1 MSISLNEYF
10 VRRKNIITMSLEK
23 NFEEKETDFEKLLE
37 TRKLCRELISQIKR
51 NVDGKKTRDKMKFM
65 RSQFNF
71 EKVFGSESVQGTAG
85 IISLK
90 GINHVPIVF
99 KISNS
104 IDYAIEHESQI
115 LEDLNSIEEFCPH
128 FMSKYGMIELPVACI
143 FFYDPEENVGFME
156 DSGNYMITP
165 VLFTEYVSRYT
176 FYHFLMTNNITIVN
190 SLMLQ
195 LISGLVMAQ
204 DHINFTHYDMHLDN
218 TLVRCCD
225 KNTMHI
231 YKFGERKND
240 MLFVPTHGYV
250 PVVID
255 MGSSYSK
262 NVKNLTTSIEHYE
275 HGLQSSVFDRLNDFH
290 HLMISTS
297 SSLAE
302 DMTHY
307 EKFYYDLICYFCPV
321 PMWREKGWKI
331 LKYDLVEEIMDYLFD
346 NCEFSK
352 IRSKRHLFRDYFED
366 IIEMLNGCVTL
377 PLKKMTIEEINKRL
391 PVIWDK
397 LFEEIEK
404 ILECEVLSDDM
415 EAFYIFKEVVFAS
428 MKKKGGDTSKNLVE
442 TLKNRIG
449 SIISGGEAKK
459 INFSLM
465 IDLLCEMGDYLGS
478 FYNIYVEKN
487 IEVIEKGYNIM
498 SNDFNI
504 KGMKSFLNYMKRTVP
519 SNIDI
524 REGQEYTIYF
534 FDSFEKIHKKSLVKF
549 EKDISDRINGMTN
562 IEKCRYF
569 LDL

>member
-1 MSISLNEYF
+1 MSA
-10 VRRKNIITMSLEK
+10 EK
-23 NFEEKETDFEKLLE
+23 NFDEKQALEEKETDFLKLLE
-37 TRKLCRELISQIKR
+37 TRKLCRQLISEIKK
-51 NVDGKKTRDKMKFM
+51 NTDSKKTRDKMKFM

-71 EKVFGSESVQGTAG
+71 VKVFGSESVQGTAG

-90 GINHVPIVF
+90 GIKDVPIVF

-115 LEDLNSIEEFCPH
+115 LNDLETIEEFCPH
-128 FMSKYGMIELPVACI
+128 FMSKFGMIELPVACI

-176 FYHFLMTNNITIVN
+176 FYHFLMTHNITLCN

-204 DHINFTHYDMHLDN
+204 DHISFTHYDMHLDN

-225 KNTMHI
+225 KNTIHI
-231 YKFGERKND
+231 YKFSKKHND
-240 MLFVPTHGYV
+240 MLYVPTHGYV

-262 NVKNLTTSIEHYE
+262 NVTNLTTSIEHYE
-275 HGLQSSVFDRLNDFH
+275 HGLQSCVYDSMNDFH
-290 HLMISTS
+290 HLMLSAS

-302 DMTHY
+302 DISHY
-307 EKFYYDLICYFCPV
+307 EKFYYDLMCYFCPI
-321 PMWREKGWKI
+321 PMYREKGWKI

-352 IRSKRHLFRDYFED
+352 ERKKRHLFRDYFED
-366 IIEMLNGCVTL
+366 IIEMLNGCVSL
-377 PLKKMTIEEINKRL
+377 PLKTMTIEQINERL
-391 PVIWDK
+391 PAIWDQ
-397 LFEEIEK
+397 LFSEIEK

-415 EAFYIFKEVVFAS
+415 EAFYIFKEIVFAS
-428 MKKKGGDTSKNLVE
+428 MKKKRGEVQTNLVE
-442 TLKNRIG
+442 YVKNRIA

-459 INFSLM
+459 INFKLM

-478 FYNIYVEKN
+478 FYNLFVQKN
-487 IEVIEKGYNIM
+487 IQVIEKGYTIM
-498 SNDFNI
+498 SNDFGI
-504 KGMKSFLNYMKRTVP
+504 KNMKSLLNYMKRTVP
-519 SNIDI
+519 SNLDFRKEEEYIVYIFDANEKRNIRKVMTFSESEID
-524 REGQEYTIYF
+524 
-534 FDSFEKIHKKSLVKF
+534 K
-549 EKDISDRINGMTN
+549 INGMTN
-562 IEKCRYF
+562 IQKCNYF
-569 LDL
+569 LEC